1 MRVCLLS
8 RLKTKGRRSHMTHKS
23 PPICTHTRACYIQRY
38 RPNPVA
44 AITEREFHLAKRILS
59 SFDLVLITEHMAWA
73 NQTAYA
79 RAVLMGVEDDV
90 VAVERRG
97 LEGKGGKGG
106 NLKVRHNKIQKAK
119 NDAEIDPETLQ
130 GLWREN
136 HWDVKLYDFAQRL
149 VQERVAAFM
158 DAGRLLPRSDGQA
171 CKAPVNDPDFR
182 RDPVPEGQDPL
193 KPFPDSFLFT
203 APYCENNDYAVE
215 ELDER
220 LDFEW

>member
-1 MRVCLLS
+1 
-8 RLKTKGRRSHMTHKS
+8 MTHKA
-23 PPICTHTRACYIQRY
+23 PMLNTHTCLPHTQRY

-59 SFDLVLITEHMAWA
+59 SFDLVLITEHMSWA

-79 RAVLMGVEDDV
+79 RAVLTGVDDDV

-106 NLKVRHNKIQKAK
+106 NLKMHHNKIQKAK
-119 NDAEIDPETLQ
+119 NDTEIDAETLQ
-130 GLWREN
+130 GLWRDN
-136 HWDVKLYDFAQRL
+136 QWDVKLFDFARQL
-149 VQERVAAFM
+149 VHERVAAFM
-158 DAGRLLPRSDGQA
+158 DAGRLLPVSDGRA

-182 RDPVPEGQDPL
+182 RDPVLEGQDPL